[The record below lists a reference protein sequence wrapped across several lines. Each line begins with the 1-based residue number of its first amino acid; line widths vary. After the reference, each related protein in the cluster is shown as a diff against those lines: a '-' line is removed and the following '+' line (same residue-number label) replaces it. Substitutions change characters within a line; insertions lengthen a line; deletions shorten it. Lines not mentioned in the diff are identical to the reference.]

1 MWRERFRVSWRDVDV
16 LRMLAW
22 PHVWTPEV
30 EEMIFPSRRPVS
42 RNRVLGS
49 RLQRLVGS
57 GGIGGRSGWVR
68 AHRMSC
74 GGFSQDLGRPA
85 AWRGGSGPLECCGA
99 FLGVE
104 RCLLVA
110 FAQTPP

>member
-49 RLQRLVGS
+49 RLQRLVG
-57 GGIGGRSGWVR
+57 
-68 AHRMSC
+68 
-74 GGFSQDLGRPA
+74 
-85 AWRGGSGPLECCGA
+85 
-99 FLGVE
+99 
-104 RCLLVA
+104 
-110 FAQTPP
+110 